1 MKMLTQEQFLS
12 NIFIIIISLF
22 NLMTGVFFLL
32 VNPDITSPTYVEMGK
47 LMPLP
52 IYGACMVLS
61 ALLMMLGVFL
71 DHSSRNV
78 LFIVGGLLGGI
89 FLGLYSSASTIG
101 GVNAMMPLRYA
112 LISLSGFAIALSGG
126 FELWQMR
133 KNI

>member
-1 MKMLTQEQFLS
+1 MLTQEQFLS

-52 IYGACMVLS
+52 IYGACMILS

>member
-1 MKMLTQEQFLS
+1 MRMLTQEQFLS

-32 VNPDITSPTYVEMGK
+32 VNPDITSPTYVEMGQ

>member
-1 MKMLTQEQFLS
+1 MLTQEQFLS

-32 VNPDITSPTYVEMGK
+32 VNPDITSPTYVEMGQ

>member
-32 VNPDITSPTYVEMGK
+32 VNPDITSPTYIEMGK